1 MNLISI
7 MSVVILFITI
17 VTLALGVVAY
27 FMYKMRE
34 SRRRGKGGVSYG
46 DGCTELEADYIFF
59 DKN

>member
-27 FMYKMRE
+27 FMYKM
-34 SRRRGKGGVSYG
+34 
-46 DGCTELEADYIFF
+46 
-59 DKN
+59 